1 MTKPA
6 PDTFWVL
13 VNEPPFACDL
23 EDLEGGLRL
32 GVLAG
37 RAYLDTL
44 VATNQAPD
52 GSSFAG
58 LIYNPADPTDSRPIA
73 AINLGGSDPS
83 RYANAAGKVEWM
95 LAHPGLT
102 IDDAVEQQPWT
113 IGTGEFVWGH
123 AVQHRGFVGGGSGL
137 SCDQDAEKMRVIIN
151 ALVNYL
157 QPLMTRTLQDLRAQG
172 GKWVS
177 GAPNYQYTY
186 TATLCDLLMPNFV
199 G

>member
-1 MTKPA
+1 M
-6 PDTFWVL
+6 
-13 VNEPPFACDL
+13 
-23 EDLEGGLRL
+23 
-32 GVLAG
+32 
-37 RAYLDTL
+37 
-44 VATNQAPD
+44 
-52 GSSFAG
+52 
-58 LIYNPADPTDSRPIA
+58 
-73 AINLGGSDPS
+73 
-83 RYANAAGKVEWM
+83 
-95 LAHPGLT
+95 
-102 IDDAVEQQPWT
+102 
-113 IGTGEFVWGH
+113 
-123 AVQHRGFVGGGSGL
+123 GGGSGL

>member
-6 PDTFWVL
+6 PDAFWVL

-23 EDLEGGLRL
+23 EDLEEGLRL
-32 GVLAG
+32 CVLAG
-37 RAYLDTL
+37 RAYLDAL

-58 LIYNPADPTDSRPIA
+58 LIYNPAEPTNDHPIV
-73 AINLGGSDPS
+73 AINLGGSDTS
-83 RYANAAGKVEWM
+83 RFVNAMAKVDWM
-95 LAHPGLT
+95 VAHPGLT

-113 IGTGEFVWGH
+113 IGTGEFAWSH

-137 SCDQDAEKMRVIIN
+137 SCDQDAEMMRVIIN

-157 QPLMTRTLQDLRAQG
+157 QPLMTRTLQDVRAQG
-172 GKWVS
+172 GKWV
-177 GAPNYQYTY
+177 GGTPNYQYTY
-186 TATLCDLLMPNFV
+186 AATLCDLLMPNFV